1 MHVEMLT
8 QCEWTSASAIPQL
21 EQERSSL
28 VEAEQLIRQLTRLL
42 SQRQE
47 TLPHRV
53 QTINRIPELQIEGLA
68 CVPPESAQHSL
79 LLETAELVERC
90 ARDLA
95 ASRAATAREQRV
107 AREYREGID
116 ALRRRRLKEMGG
128 EVQREHDACL
138 ANILELQWHVSHTER
153 KLESLRDQVRKKKR
167 QHALLKESEDHM
179 TEHSPLA
186 KEKVSQRIIHH
197 G

>member
-1 MHVEMLT
+1 MLT
-8 QCEWTSASAIPQL
+8 QCEWTSASAIPRL
-21 EQERSSL
+21 EQERTSL
-28 VEAEQLIRQLTRLL
+28 VQAEQLIRQLTLL
-42 SQRQE
+42 FLKQE
-47 TLPHRV
+47 TRQHRV
-53 QTINRIPELQIEGLA
+53 RTVDTAPELQVEGQA
-68 CVPPESAQHSL
+68 CVPPAEGLQHEL
-79 LLETAELVERC
+79 LRETAELVDRC

-95 ASRAATAREQRV
+95 ASSAATAREQRV

-116 ALRRRRLKEMGG
+116 TLRRRRLKEMGG
-128 EVQREHDACL
+128 EVQREHEACL

-186 KEKVSQRIIHH
+186 REKVSNYRIHH